1 MGCVIKYKGQSIP
14 EEQFLQHLSK
24 QIAINNLFNE
34 DENLANEVYEAL
46 GFTGTISL
54 ESNLKNT
61 GKTEQELIKYLQKKY
76 PEIKLNITN
85 NPVWEKGDNIFN
97 QEEYTNQINYRLKA
111 VDILSSDKA
120 LQIFK
125 KGENNNW
132 DLNKIL
138 TELQIPKQQKK
149 IILDKDITDREE
161 IITSLLADN
170 SFTVEINTAT
180 QKDRV
185 KDVNTPNN
193 NIVETDRGTYIY
205 KQDAN
210 TYFEIED
217 LADSVED
224 GIISNEKEFNKFFKP
239 ELEEIPTSIYSDLTV
254 PGGTNGSYIEANI
267 ETPLITPSIKGH
279 SQFSTDTSIGWYRMD
294 EKQQY
299 QEKDIENLIEIMKKS
314 GILEVNC
321 N

>member
-170 SFTVEINTAT
+170 SFTVEINTAIDKEST
-180 QKDRV
+180 WDMRAEPTNAK
-185 KDVNTPNN
+185 
-193 NIVETDRGTYIY
+193 YY
-205 KQDAN
+205 
-210 TYFEIED
+210 
-217 LADSVED
+217 
-224 GIISNEKEFNKFFKP
+224 SNM
-239 ELEEIPTSIYSDLTV
+239 TV
-254 PGGTNGSYIEANI
+254 PGGTNYTEQEIA
-267 ETPLITPSIKGH
+267 TPAITPSIKGH
-279 SQFSTDTSIGWYRMD
+279 AAFATDKGIGWFRSDDKTRYITEEERSYMSYD
-294 EKQQY
+294 DPDYNK
-299 QEKDIENLIEIMKKS
+299 IEGEATKTRR
-314 GILEVNC
+314 ILEVQSDLFQKGRDIKSPDEIIQELQKSGKLEIKC
-321 N
+321 S